1 MKLFLYE
8 VRKIFSW
15 KLILLVVLLNV
26 LIFKLMIEFDL
37 EYFPNG
43 RPDGDMFKI
52 EQQLIPKYGVKID
65 ENEFSEIQ
73 EVYQQKFKE
82 ADQYLAND
90 KDAVAAGL
98 EDYEKFSNYD
108 KNNELQSAYHYELV
122 FNRDVDFPW
131 ELQSYE
137 WYLEEYQLAEEAILV
152 KMNGATKAQKK
163 HYEQLLKEDKLPFY
177 SETVMKNFKTY
188 KTSVAITI
196 FLSVIIFISPIF
208 LRDVQ
213 ANVVP
218 LQYSSKKGR
227 KVFRVKWLAGLI
239 SSIVMTSVL
248 LIVYMT
254 LYKSNGTASHFDLPL
269 YTFGWYDNWYDITFL
284 QYIILSVVTIF
295 TMSVLLGILT
305 MAISSIAANT
315 IALIA
320 IQIVIAFVMIAG
332 GASVIIQ
339 NIIDLQF
346 HQLFVPSVL
355 VIFTGFILIVTY
367 FVWLRECQKDIM

>member
-15 KLILLVVLLNV
+15 KLLLLVVLLNV
-26 LIFKLMIEFDL
+26 LLFKLLIEFDL
-37 EYFPNG
+37 KYFPNG
-43 RPDGDMFKI
+43 RPGSDMFTI
-52 EQQLIPKYGVKID
+52 EQQLISKYGIKIED
-65 ENEFSEIQ
+65 NEFLEIQ
-73 EVYQQKFKE
+73 EIYQQKAKE

-90 KDAVAAGL
+90 QDAVAAGL
-98 EDYEKFSNYD
+98 ENYEKFNDYDENNKAQINYHD
-108 KNNELQSAYHYELV
+108 ML
-122 FNRDVDFPW
+122 FFDRDLDFPW

-137 WYLEEYQLAEEAILV
+137 WYIEEYQLAEEAILA
-152 KMNGATKAQKK
+152 KMTCATEAQKK
-163 HYEQLLKEDKLPFY
+163 HYEQALKEDKLPFY
-177 SETVMKNFKTY
+177 SDTVMKNFKTY
-188 KTSVAITI
+188 KTSVAIAI
-196 FLSVIIFISPIF
+196 FLSVIVFISPIF

-218 LQYSSKKGR
+218 LQYSSKRGR
-227 KVFRVKWLAGLI
+227 NVFRVKWLAGLF
-239 SSIVMTSVL
+239 SSIVMTAVL
-248 LIVYMT
+248 LVVYMT

-269 YTFGWYDNWYDITFL
+269 YMLGWHHHWYDITFL
-284 QYIILSVVTIF
+284 QYIILSIAIIF
-295 TMSVLLGILT
+295 AMAVLLGILT
-305 MAISSIAANT
+305 MAVSSIVTNT

-320 IQIVIAFVMIAG
+320 IEIVIAFMMVAG